1 MFDIVVVLVALSAAV
16 GGYRLGFV
24 ARATSWVGLVV
35 GLVVGVMLLHRLVPE
50 VQDAGEVTVTLVAVG
65 LLVGAGLIGLSL
77 GLVLGGKLHSEV
89 PPGPA
94 RQADQVA
101 GGMIGVVGVLVVVW
115 LLLPVLAHI
124 PGVMATQAR
133 GSAIARE
140 VSDRFPDPP
149 DTLAVLR
156 RIVGDEPFPQ
166 VFDALRPAPDTGAAP
181 GESGLSTAVA
191 NQVVQSTVKVTGQ
204 ACSRIQ
210 EGSGFFV
217 DTDLV
222 VTNAHV
228 VAGEDGTEVDA
239 GRRAQ
244 LRRRGGGVRPR
255 PRPGG
260 AAHRRRGAR
269 PRRCATAETGD
280 TGGVFGHP
288 GGGGLEVSPFRVA
301 EEITAVG
308 RDIYDSGSTSR
319 DVLVLASELAPGD
332 SGSALVDPQGQVI
345 GVAFAVAPDKP
356 GVAYALAIAEL
367 RAVLAG
373 DLSQERDTG
382 GCLVCSRHRRT
393 AGQASRGRRPPT
405 RCEVSRPRCAR
416 GQPTPRRAR
425 VSRPR

>member
-24 ARATSWVGLVV
+24 ARATSWFGLVA
-35 GLVVGVMLLHRLVPE
+35 GLVVGVLLLHRVVPE
-50 VQDAGEVTVTLVAVG
+50 VQDAGQVTVTLVAVG
-65 LLVGAGLIGLSL
+65 LLVGAALIGLSL
-77 GLVLGGKLHSEV
+77 GLVLGSKLHAEV

-101 GGMIGVVGVLVVVW
+101 GGLIGVVGVLVVVW

-156 RIVGDEPFPQ
+156 RVVGDEPFPQ

-181 GESGLSTAVA
+181 GQSGLSTAVA

-228 VAGEDGTEVDA
+228 VAGEDGSEVTLADGQSFDA
-239 GRRAQ
+239 EVVAFDPERDLAV
-244 LRRRGGGVRPR
+244 LRTDGEAPALALRDG
-255 PRPGG
+255 
-260 AAHRRRGAR
+260 
-269 PRRCATAETGD
+269 ETGD

-332 SGSALVDPQGQVI
+332 SGSALVDPQGQVV

-356 GVAYALAIAEL
+356 GVAYALAISEL
-367 RAVLAG
+367 RDVLAG
-373 DLSQERDTG
+373 DLSRERDTG
-382 GCLVCSRHRRT
+382 GCLV
-393 AGQASRGRRPPT
+393 
-405 RCEVSRPRCAR
+405 
-416 GQPTPRRAR
+416 
-425 VSRPR
+425 